1 MGETKFI
8 YLYYHRI
15 VEVVRGTVG
24 GRHHVG
30 GRGQRSYWPGRER
43 PFPHHV
49 EMVGGSQMS
58 ISHHLLSEFLNIFS
72 VADSVAWL
80 VRIVC
85 HVDV

>member
-8 YLYYHRI
+8 YLYYRRI
-15 VEVVRGTVG
+15 VEVVWGTVG

-30 GRGQRSYWPGRER
+30 GRGLSSDWSRRER
-43 PFPHHV
+43 LYPHHA
-49 EMVGGSQMS
+49 EIVGGSQMS

-80 VRIVC
+80 VRIVW